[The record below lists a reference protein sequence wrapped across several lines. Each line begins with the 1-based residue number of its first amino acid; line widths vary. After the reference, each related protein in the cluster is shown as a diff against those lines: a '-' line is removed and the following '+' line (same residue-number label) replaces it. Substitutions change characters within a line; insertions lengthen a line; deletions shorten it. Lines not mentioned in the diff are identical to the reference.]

1 MKSGYLPIFCGILI
15 AASNC
20 SINVGTVNL
29 DVVPVEEPHT
39 VQATPVSD
47 YDDYWN
53 AIQHFDFDYINRYD
67 VSEEQRNFVRGLE
80 LSINGEYDDAKE
92 LFSTLFVNSN
102 DSLRRENIAEVLQE
116 LLTYD
121 YEWEKLIELDSQLP
135 NGLDEDNT
143 IAFARAFQSSPP
155 EQYYFPLKPVVLP
168 TKLSISGVPIIE
180 VMVNGVKQKFWIDT
194 GAEMTV
200 LASDIARKCAV
211 TEFKDDVAEL
221 GTSTDIMVESWPGVI
236 NELRIG
242 ELTIENHPT
251 IIIDKKDLEIKL
263 FKLIKII
270 KIDGI
275 LGWNAIMNLHLE
287 IDYKNGLTTIKRP
300 ETVFNPERNFHF
312 VCVPFLS
319 LTDTLGTPF
328 NFYFDTGAN
337 KTKLFRPGLLKV
349 DTSNATTKSAI
360 IGGAGGTRKVTTTV
374 LPTQSFILGKHRLNF
389 NKIGA
394 HGDGKEY
401 FFYFDGIIGS
411 DIAKTG
417 TLILDFQNGRCEL
430 KLAEG
435 D

>member
-20 SINVGTVNL
+20 SINVGVGNL
-29 DVVPVEEPHT
+29 DIVPVEEPHT
-39 VQATPVSD
+39 LQVIPVSD
-47 YDDYWN
+47 YDNYWD
-53 AIQHFDFDYINRYD
+53 AIRHFDFDYINRYD

-92 LFSTLFVNSN
+92 LFLTLFVNSD
-102 DSLRRENIAEVLQE
+102 DSLKRENIAEVLQK

-121 YEWEKLIELDSQLP
+121 YEWDKLIELDNQLP
-135 NGLDEDNT
+135 NGLDKDNT

-155 EQYYFPLKPVVLP
+155 EQYYFPLKSVVLP

-211 TEFKDDVAEL
+211 TEFKDDIAEL

-251 IIIDKKDLEIKL
+251 FIIGKKDLEFKL

-275 LGWNAIMNLHLE
+275 LGWNAIMNMHIE

-300 ETVFNPERNFHF
+300 ETVFNPNRNFHF
-312 VCVPFLS
+312 MSIPFLS

-337 KTKLFRPGLLKV
+337 STKLFRPGLLKV

-360 IGGAGGTRKVTTTV
+360 IGGAGGTQKIKQIV
-374 LPTQSFILGKHRLNF
+374 LPAVSLILGNNRLNF
-389 NKIGA
+389 GRMDA
-394 HGDGKEY
+394 HGDGKKD
-401 FFYFDGIIGS
+401 FFYYDGVIGS
-411 DIAKTG
+411 DIAKYG
-417 TLILDFQNGRCEL
+417 TLILDFQNGRCDL
-430 KLAEG
+430 KLTEN